1 MYTVIAPFADLADN
15 NFIYGVG
22 DKYPRA
28 GFVASEARI
37 NELKSANNLRGYPLI
52 RAVNAAKTVST
63 DEPKEQHT
71 RARKTANKGNSARN
85 KG

>member
-1 MYTVIAPFADLADN
+1 MYTVIAPFADSADN

-52 RAVNAAKTVST
+52 RAVNAAKTVSME
-63 DEPKEQHT
+63 EPKETHT